1 MPANALDIINP
12 RKFFTYRD
20 YLGVPGRTRTF
31 LPKFQE
37 IPKRFKLLNIN
48 RLSQNQ
54 TCMHIS

>member
-37 IPKRFKLLNIN
+37 ISKRFKLLNIN
-48 RLSQNQ
+48 SLSQN
-54 TCMHIS
+54 